1 MVFVVDDDAPL
12 RESLG
17 SLLRSIGL
25 RVELFGS
32 VADFMKYPR
41 PDTASCLVLDVRLQ
55 GSSGLDF
62 QNELAAA
69 GINVP
74 IVFITGYGDIA
85 MTVRAMKAGAVDFLT
100 KPFREQDLIDAV
112 CAAHSRD
119 RQRRESERHA
129 EQLRARHQTL
139 TAREQT
145 VMALAAS
152 GLMNKQ
158 IAGEIGLS
166 EITVKIHRGQAMRK
180 MGARSFADLVR
191 MAEVAIHIPVIFI
204 TGNPGAQRPPGNHAR
219 IPIAFFP
226 KPFST
231 EKLLACI
238 EAQILII
245 GAGFGGVWSA
255 LSAARLLDKH
265 DRNDVE
271 ITVLAPQAEL
281 RIRPRFYEPDVHTMK
296 APLDELFDAVG
307 VKFVKGSAEVID
319 ESSRQVSYVNA
330 AGIQGKLGYDRLVL
344 AAGSKLMRP
353 PVDGLEH
360 AFDVDEI
367 ESATRLEAHIKS
379 LKDKPVSAA
388 RNTVVVAGGGFTGIE
403 TATEMPARLRAVLG
417 EDADIRV
424 VVVDRAAQIGAA
436 LGDGIRPTIVEASE
450 HL

>member
-1 MVFVVDDDAPL
+1 
-12 RESLG
+12 
-17 SLLRSIGL
+17 
-25 RVELFGS
+25 
-32 VADFMKYPR
+32 MK
-41 PDTASCLVLDVRLQ
+41 Q
-55 GSSGLDF
+55 
-62 QNELAAA
+62 
-69 GINVP
+69 
-74 IVFITGYGDIA
+74 
-85 MTVRAMKAGAVDFLT
+85 
-100 KPFREQDLIDAV
+100 
-112 CAAHSRD
+112 
-119 RQRRESERHA
+119 
-129 EQLRARHQTL
+129 
-139 TAREQT
+139 
-145 VMALAAS
+145 
-152 GLMNKQ
+152 
-158 IAGEIGLS
+158 
-166 EITVKIHRGQAMRK
+166 
-180 MGARSFADLVR
+180 
-191 MAEVAIHIPVIFI
+191 
-204 TGNPGAQRPPGNHAR
+204 
-219 IPIAFFP
+219 
-226 KPFST
+226 
-231 EKLLACI
+231 
-238 EAQILII
+238 QILII

-319 ESSRQVSYVNA
+319 ESSRQVSYINA

-450 HL
+450 HLGIQWILNTTVAAVDANGVTLADGQRIESNTVIWTVGFRANSLTEQVQGTRDHQGRLHVDQHLKVRGHADVYASGDVAYAATDDLGNFAAMSCQHAIALGRYAGNNVAAELLGVEPIAYSQPKYVTCVDLGAWGAVFTEGWDRQVKLIKQEAKELKTQINTLWIYPPAADRAVALAAADPLIPVA